1 MSTSSTD
8 QAARIVWGPTE
19 SGTDDPVM
27 VWARVWEPRPGGRY
41 WGSSA
46 PVGLARETALAW
58 VLDTIYERG
67 AGAFVEI
74 YPTERAAAV
83 CRTRDM
89 LASVGRDN
97 DTDDLLDQL
106 AAAGLYIR

>member
-19 SGTDDPVM
+19 SGAGDPVM
-27 VWARVWEPRPGGRY
+27 VWARVWAPTENGR
-41 WGSSA
+41 WESSKPA
-46 PVGLARETALAW
+46 GLERETALAW
-58 VLDTIYERG
+58 VLNVISER
-67 AGAFVEI
+67 AAAFVEI

-106 AAAGLYIR
+106 AGAGLIIR